1 MDPIDKMEPTCKG
14 LGKRNSRKN
23 KCKVPWLHVSLG
35 SVWLD
40 RGRSLDGV
48 AGGKGTVEK
57 QEAEDL

>member
-1 MDPIDKMEPTCKG
+1 MDLRDKMEPTCKG
-14 LGKRNSRKN
+14 LGERNSKN
-23 KCKVPWLHVSLG
+23 KCTVPWLHVSPG

-48 AGGKGTVEK
+48 AGGKGLVKK